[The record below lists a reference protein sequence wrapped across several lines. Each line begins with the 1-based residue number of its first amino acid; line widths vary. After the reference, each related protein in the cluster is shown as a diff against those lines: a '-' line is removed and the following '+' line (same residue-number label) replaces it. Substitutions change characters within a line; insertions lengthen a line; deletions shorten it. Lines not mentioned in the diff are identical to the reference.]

1 MSPPLHSERDT
12 ERDFG
17 ARLRSVAAEPQD
29 TNQNEEGTGRLW
41 DSRNPHLRQAAGAY
55 AVQRI
60 VRPSA
65 ETARTLLRM
74 QPVKLAPSDV
84 RTPCPNGV
92 AGDSATV
99 ARDPLLALLA
109 AI

>member
-29 TNQNEEGTGRLW
+29 TNRNEEGIGRLW
-41 DSRNPHLRQAAGAY
+41 DSRNPRLRQAAGAY

-84 RTPCPNGV
+84 RTP
-92 AGDSATV
+92 
-99 ARDPLLALLA
+99 
-109 AI
+109 